1 MKRHRALAIVVLAAA
16 ALLSACG
23 FHLRGSTVQDSMPFR
38 SIFIVVPDTSQLG
51 IELKRNLRVG
61 NEAIVAGEQQDAQVV
76 MEVLGE
82 KRTKSI
88 LSMNVQG
95 RAREYTLNYELRYRV
110 RDAKNRELI
119 APSAITLTR
128 TLTFTET
135 HALARESEEDLL
147 YRDMQTDMVQQV
159 MRRLAAV
166 KLPAK

>member
-1 MKRHRALAIVVLAAA
+1 MKRHRALAIVLLATA

-61 NEAIVAGEQQDAQVV
+61 NEAIVVGEQKDAQVV

-110 RDAKNRELI
+110 RDAQNRDVI
-119 APSAITLTR
+119 APSAITLKR
-128 TLTFTET
+128 TLTFSET
-135 HALARESEEDLL
+135 YALARESEEELL

-166 KLPAK
+166 KLPVK